1 MDKVV
6 GSPEEAI
13 ADLPDGATLSVAG
26 FGLGHRFPTSLLE
39 ALRDKGTRDLCLVCN
54 SLGGKN
60 DVRQQLVERR
70 QVRKLMV
77 AFSARPGIRSAAE
90 DQIAAGEMEFEMVTQ

>member
-6 GSPEEAI
+6 GSPEEAVSDI
-13 ADLPDGATLSVAG
+13 RDGATITVAG

-39 ALRDKGTRDLCLVCN
+39 ALRDMGVKNLCLVCN
-54 SLGGKN
+54 SLGGSN

-70 QVRKLMV
+70 QVRKMLV
-77 AFSARPGIRSAAE
+77 AFSARPGLRSAAE
-90 DQIAAGEMEFEMVTQ
+90 